1 MALIDSKQ
9 LNPKF
14 SGSFIL
20 SGSAQSFISEQVV
33 IGSNIGSATAHSNA
47 ALTILMGGKSGM
59 MLPSAS
65 ADPTGLGT
73 SDKGLLYFDATDS
86 LLKTFDGVGWIPVG
100 DLNTKNTHLSMSAD
114 IDGDGANSSII
125 FRIDGQDNSNVKLRL
140 RSDNSHHVTGS
151 VNVSGSI
158 VATSLAT
165 GSTSVTSNNT
175 TAGYPGSYK
184 WGSGLDGSYFNRFTG
199 ISHISDIVGSR
210 GSVFVIDSNKN
221 KKSFLNK
228 LAASHKN
235 IISVSDNPHEQ
246 LYSTSITGKIDV
258 LYVDIPQLDQTELA
272 IQKYSSLLK
281 TGGFLMLT
289 AKKDDNPIL
298 ENDVVGW
305 LAEQRAGL
313 NKIRVLINKLKP
325 QFQILQE
332 INLGLNYTMKP
343 PFHKSHVFILAQYL
357 QKDNDC

>member
-1 MALIDSKQ
+1 MKESRIFQVKIGNEEQ
-9 LNPKF
+9 LATKNLVKGTETYKEKIVRVNGEEFLEWNPYSCKLAAAIRN
-14 SGSFIL
+14 GLQIL
-20 SGSAQSFISEQVV
+20 PIMKNFRIIC
-33 IGSNIGSATAHSNA
+33 IG
-47 ALTILMGGKSGM
+47 
-59 MLPSAS
+59 
-65 ADPTGLGT
+65 
-73 SDKGLLYFDATDS
+73 ATD
-86 LLKTFDGVGWIPVG
+86 
-100 DLNTKNTHLSMSAD
+100 
-114 IDGDGANSSII
+114 
-125 FRIDGQDNSNVKLRL
+125 
-140 RSDNSHHVTGS
+140 
-151 VNVSGSI
+151 
-158 VATSLAT
+158 
-165 GSTSVTSNNT
+165 GST
-175 TAGYPGSYK
+175 
-184 WGSGLDGSYFNRFTG
+184 
-199 ISHISDIVGSR
+199 ISHISDIVDSR

-228 LAASHKN
+228 LTTTHKN

-298 ENDVVGW
+298 ENDVAGW

-332 INLGLNYTMKP
+332 INLGLNYMMKP

>member
-1 MALIDSKQ
+1 MKESRIFQVKIGNEEQ
-9 LNPKF
+9 LATKNLVKGTEMYKEKIVTVNGEEFLEWNPYSCK
-14 SGSFIL
+14 L
-20 SGSAQSFISEQVV
+20 
-33 IGSNIGSATAHSNA
+33 A
-47 ALTILMGGKSGM
+47 AAIRNGLQI
-59 MLPSAS
+59 LPS
-65 ADPTGLGT
+65 T
-73 SDKGLLYFDATDS
+73 
-86 LLKTFDGVGWIPVG
+86 
-100 DLNTKNTHLSMSAD
+100 
-114 IDGDGANSSII
+114 
-125 FRIDGQDNSNVKLRL
+125 
-140 RSDNSHHVTGS
+140 
-151 VNVSGSI
+151 
-158 VATSLAT
+158 
-165 GSTSVTSNNT
+165 
-175 TAGYPGSYK
+175 
-184 WGSGLDGSYFNRFTG
+184 
-199 ISHISDIVGSR
+199 ISHISDIVGSK

-246 LYSTSITGKIDV
+246 LYSTSITEKIDV

-272 IQKYSSLLK
+272 IQKYGSLLK
-281 TGGFLMLT
+281 TRGFLMLA

-325 QFQILQE
+325 QFQVLQE